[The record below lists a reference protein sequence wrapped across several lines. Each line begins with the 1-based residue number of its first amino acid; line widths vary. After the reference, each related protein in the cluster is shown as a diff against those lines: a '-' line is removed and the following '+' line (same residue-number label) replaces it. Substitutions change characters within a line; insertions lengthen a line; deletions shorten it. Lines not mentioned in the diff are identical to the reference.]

1 MTNETMF
8 EFEYHRARI
17 QLPPAVI
24 IQNFL
29 DSVQRQPI
37 ELEVFGSNSTPAIGE
52 YWSGQ
57 GGIYAGLMRG
67 ENGAPDYHLIV
78 PTDNA
83 AYAKEITWGGAGKD
97 EPGAQSDFDGLANT
111 IALCK
116 SKHSHPAAEKMTAL
130 TIDGHS
136 DFYLPS
142 RRELRLCW
150 VNVPELFE
158 DGWYWSSTQY
168 SAHHAWCQHFG
179 VGGQSNGGKDD
190 ERRARAVRRFI
201 NNSVI

>member
-17 QLPPAVI
+17 QLPPEVI

-37 ELEVFGSNSTPAIGE
+37 ELEVFASNNTPSIGE

-78 PTDNA
+78 PA
-83 AYAKEITWGGAGKD
+83 GPEAYAQEITWGGNGKEEAGAKSTHD
-97 EPGAQSDFDGLANT
+97 GAANT
-111 IALCK
+111 AALIA
-116 SKHSHPAAEKMTAL
+116 SKHSHPAAKWAAQL

-136 DFYLPS
+136 DFYLPA

-150 VNVPELFE
+150 INAPELFE
-158 DGWYWSSTQY
+158 DGWYWSST
-168 SAHHAWCQHFG
+168 
-179 VGGQSNGGKDD
+179 
-190 ERRARAVRRFI
+190 
-201 NNSVI
+201 